1 MKHLY
6 KFIALVFIFMIGI
19 AFFSKSIP
27 SISVSTTTASSI
39 QDSTFPMVYLQV
51 GESFINPL
59 HGYSSELNSST
70 VRESIT
76 PLDTGKTF
84 AVNIA
89 ENDSRNFLMN
99 CAILPI
105 INPLKPEILLPLTK
119 TKNIKLLPST

>member
-70 VRESIT
+70 FENPHTTGHRQNFCREYRR
-76 PLDTGKTF
+76 KRF
-84 AVNIA
+84 
-89 ENDSRNFLMN
+89 
-99 CAILPI
+99 
-105 INPLKPEILLPLTK
+105 
-119 TKNIKLLPST
+119 

>member
-1 MKHLY
+1 MTFNLEEDTIEHLY

-59 HGYSSELNSST
+59 A
-70 VRESIT
+70 RIQQR
-76 PLDTGKTF
+76 
-84 AVNIA
+84 A
-89 ENDSRNFLMN
+89 
-99 CAILPI
+99 
-105 INPLKPEILLPLTK
+105 
-119 TKNIKLLPST
+119 